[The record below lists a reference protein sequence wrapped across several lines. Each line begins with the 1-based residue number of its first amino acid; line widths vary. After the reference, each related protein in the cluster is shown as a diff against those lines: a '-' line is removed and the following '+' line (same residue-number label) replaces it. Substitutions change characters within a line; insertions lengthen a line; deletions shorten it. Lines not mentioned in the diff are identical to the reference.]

1 MAEIFILGGG
11 TPTPTAARFGSSH
24 VLRVG
29 GDLLMFDCGPA
40 ATYKLVRAGLFPTD
54 VDYLFFTHHHFDH
67 NVDYPCFLLCRWD
80 QAAGKGNELQVFGPT
95 LTKEITNGLIG
106 DEGVFAPDWKARINH
121 PLSQQVYVNRGGTLP
136 RRPPNPQAKNVG
148 PGEVASKNGWRV
160 SAAVGEHVQPWLDS
174 LAYRVDTPDG
184 SVVFTG
190 DTQPCK
196 SVIDLARDADMMLC
210 MCWDDQETMRRSGED
225 VGQCG
230 TTGAAKMAQ
239 EAGVKKLVL
248 VHIGPA
254 LAAQTPFEDA
264 NSEMER
270 IYQGEIIFS
279 EELMQIDL

>member
-1 MAEIFILGGG
+1 MAEIFVLGGG

-24 VLRVG
+24 VLRAG

-40 ATYKLVRAGLFPTD
+40 ATHKLVKAGLFPTE

-80 QAAGKGNELQVFGPT
+80 QAAGQGNDLQVFGPT
-95 LTKEITNGLIG
+95 LTEEITKGLIG
-106 DEGVFAPDWKARINH
+106 EEGVFAADWKARVNH
-121 PLSQQVYVNRGGTLP
+121 PLSQQVHLNRGGTLP
-136 RRPPNPQAKNVG
+136 RNPPNPQAKNVG
-148 PGEVASKNGWRV
+148 PGDVASTSSWQVR
-160 SAAVGEHVQPWLDS
+160 AATGEHVQPWLDS

-210 MCWDDQETMRRSGED
+210 MCWDDQEAMRRSGED
-225 VGQCG
+225 IGQCG
-230 TTGAAKMAQ
+230 TTGAASMAQ

-248 VHIGPA
+248 VHMGPG
-254 LAAQTPFEDA
+254 LAQQTPYQRA
-264 NSEMER
+264 SSEMAS

-279 EELMQIDL
+279 EELLKVDL

>member
-1 MAEIFILGGG
+1 MAEIFVLGAG
-11 TPTPTAARFGSSH
+11 TPTPTATRFGSSY

-40 ATYKLVRAGLFPTD
+40 ATHKLVKAGLFPTE

-95 LTKEITNGLIG
+95 LTEEITEGLIG
-106 DEGVFAPDWKARINH
+106 EEGVFASDWKARVNH
-121 PLSQQVYVNRGGTLP
+121 PLSQRVYENRGGTLP
-136 RRPPNPQAKNVG
+136 RRPPNPQVKNVG
-148 PGEVASKNGWRV
+148 PGAVASGSSWQV
-160 SAAVGEHVQPWLDS
+160 SAATGEHVQPWLDS

-190 DTQPCK
+190 DTQPCN

-210 MCWDDQETMRRSGED
+210 MCWDDQEAMRRNGED
-225 VGQCG
+225 GGQCG
-230 TTGAAKMAQ
+230 TTGAAEMAQ

-248 VHIGPA
+248 VHMGPG
-254 LAAQTPFEDA
+254 LAEQTPYQQA
-264 NSEMER
+264 RSEMER

-279 EELMQIDL
+279 EELMQIEL

>member
-1 MAEIFILGGG
+1 MAEILVLGGG
-11 TPTPTAARFGSSH
+11 TPTPTAARFGSSY
-24 VLRVG
+24 VLKVG

-40 ATYKLVRAGLFPTD
+40 ATHKLVKAGLFPTE

-67 NVDYPCFLLCRWD
+67 NIDYPCFLLCRWD
-80 QAAGKGNELQVFGPT
+80 QAAGKGNELQVFGPS
-95 LTKEITNGLIG
+95 LTEEITKGLIG
-106 DEGVFAPDWKARINH
+106 EDGVFAPDWKARVNH

-148 PGEVASKNGWRV
+148 PGDVAFNSNWNVR
-160 SAAVGEHVQPWLDS
+160 AALGEHVQPWLDS

-190 DTQPCK
+190 DTQPCN

-210 MCWDDQETMRRSGED
+210 MCWDDQETMRRNGED
-225 VGQCG
+225 GGQCG
-230 TTGAAKMAQ
+230 TTGAAGMAQ

-248 VHIGPA
+248 VHMGPG
-254 LAAQTPFEDA
+254 LAGQVPYEHAR
-264 NSEMER
+264 SEMGR

>member
-1 MAEIFILGGG
+1 MAEIFVLGGG

-24 VLRVG
+24 VLKVG
-29 GDLLMFDCGPA
+29 GELLMFDCGPA
-40 ATYKLVRAGLFPTD
+40 ATHKLVKAGLFPTE

-80 QAAGKGNELQVFGPT
+80 QAAGKGNELQVFGPN
-95 LTKEITNGLIG
+95 LTEEITEGLIG
-106 DEGVFAPDWKARINH
+106 DQGVFAADWKARVNH

-136 RRPPNPQAKNVG
+136 RRPPNPRAQNVG
-148 PGEVASKNGWRV
+148 PGEVASNSNWRV
-160 SAAVGEHVQPWLDS
+160 SAAAGEHVQPWLDS
-174 LAYRVDTPDG
+174 LAYRVDTPEG

-210 MCWDDQETMRRSGED
+210 MCWDDQERMRSSGED
-225 VGQCG
+225 AGQCG
-230 TTGAAKMAQ
+230 TTGAAEMAQ

-248 VHIGPA
+248 VHMGPA
-254 LAAQTPFEDA
+254 LSAQAPYEDA
-264 NSEMER
+264 GSEMAR

-279 EELMQIDL
+279 EELMQIEL